1 MKFLNWIYSNFFKH
15 YILYYIY
22 SSNHEN
28 SGRSKKAMWEC
39 VTARGLL
46 FPELVAAITKLYVTN
61 EFNDDPNLKFL
72 MQDKMQEHLIHRII
86 GYKIILLNIYTQ
98 LCTISFLKR
107 YKMMKESNK
116 KDKEKNGRLQ

>member
-1 MKFLNWIYSNFFKH
+1 
-15 YILYYIY
+15 
-22 SSNHEN
+22 
-28 SGRSKKAMWEC
+28 
-39 VTARGLL
+39 
-46 FPELVAAITKLYVTN
+46 
-61 EFNDDPNLKFL
+61 

-86 GYKIILLNIYTQ
+86 GYKIILLNIYIQ